1 MLMTIDSLD
10 DGWDTNM
17 YWEFVADD
25 EPGVFYSIIR
35 DAVFYNPA
43 TGADSKIWINY
54 YRDYGETLVTT
65 YFHHFTAMPDW
76 FDHHTPVMDCEVT
89 GCNQNSIA
97 LRWNEPELK
106 PDEVLVG
113 YKVYKGDDLISD
125 LITETEYTDLYSGN
139 GRLEY
144 HVLAVY
150 SDGETSKS
158 YNIVYCEQ
166 SDGVDEKGG
175 GTVVAVYPNPAN
187 GVVRIEGVVADE
199 VQVYNALGQLVKT
212 IQGSNEIPVADLPQG
227 VYLLRIVDDE
237 GKVYTNKIMIQ

>member
-1 MLMTIDSLD
+1 
-10 DGWDTNM
+10 
-17 YWEFVADD
+17 
-25 EPGVFYSIIR
+25 
-35 DAVFYNPA
+35 
-43 TGADSKIWINY
+43 
-54 YRDYGETLVTT
+54 
-65 YFHHFTAMPDW
+65 
-76 FDHHTPVMDCEVT
+76 MDCEVT

-113 YKVYKGDDLISD
+113 YQVYRGDDLISD

-139 GRLEY
+139 GRLKY

-166 SDGVDEKGG
+166 MDGVDENRG
-175 GTVVAVYPNPAN
+175 GTDVTVYPNPAKDK
-187 GVVRIEGVVADE
+187 ITIDDIYPAE

-212 IQGSNEIPVADLPQG
+212 VHGTNEISVKDLVEG
-227 VYLLRIVDDE
+227 VYLLRITNDK
-237 GKVYTNKIMIQ
+237 GSVYSERIIVTR